1 MRPLAWRHLGFIPGL
16 LGKLIPSIEDCSKDV
31 GFLHLCDWH
40 HVSKLLLSDLLCLQ
54 DKECLEWNYRGKLVR
69 LHIPIMFV
77 IGDIEGH
84 DKLCSS
90 KHGHSVRMG
99 GVTHSCDIRRSK
111 CNDPNDTCNMFKK
124 HEIHDLQQTYRNESL
139 SKMSRQ
145 DAADQLQH
153 LGFHPVF
160 LNAYFLLDFGI
171 NEHGLHGACAICL
184 LHTFKQ
190 KFPDLVVREYM
201 SIFGSS
207 EDTVGKLK
215 INASMSALVKIVNTK
230 ATVISPI

>member
-1 MRPLAWRHLGFIPGL
+1 M
-16 LGKLIPSIEDCSKDV
+16 S
-31 GFLHLCDWH
+31 
-40 HVSKLLLSDLLCLQ
+40 
-54 DKECLEWNYRGKLVR
+54 
-69 LHIPIMFV
+69 
-77 IGDIEGH
+77 
-84 DKLCSS
+84 
-90 KHGHSVRMG
+90 
-99 GVTHSCDIRRSK
+99 
-111 CNDPNDTCNMFKK
+111 
-124 HEIHDLQQTYRNESL
+124 RNETL
-139 SKMSRQ
+139 SEMSRQ

-153 LGFHPVF
+153 LGFHPVL

-184 LHTFKQ
+184 LYTFKQ
-190 KFPDLVVREYM
+190 KISDLVVREYK